1 MVCWFSTI
9 FLLSYNFLQFDEFSF
24 SFQDTYNIRL
34 KERYGDDSLTHLDFN
49 LDLWLE
55 VESSSGLDRN
65 RVYELFNTMVENL
78 WT

>member
-9 FLLSYNFLQFDEFSF
+9 FLLSYNFLQFDEFIF
-24 SFQDTYNIRL
+24 SFQDTYNIRS

-55 VESSSGLDRN
+55 VGSSSGLDRN
-65 RVYELFNTMVENL
+65 RVYELFNTTVENL